1 MKLNLWP
8 PCLVIFTDDLP
19 PGVSGEAGF
28 LHVRLRPKY
37 AGDQGLLRH
46 ELTHEWQGIILFLI
60 GAVIAGLLAYAGL
73 FVLAVIPFVIGAAAH
88 VVLYKKVRLYRRW
101 AEVEAYQVQMRYP
114 RADGTCLSLDDA
126 AWRLVNTPGY
136 DLQLTL
142 SEARELLKG

>member
-19 PGVSGEAGF
+19 EGVGGEAGF
-28 LHVRLRPKY
+28 LCVWLRPKY
-37 AGDQGLLRH
+37 VGDEGLLRH

-60 GAVIAGLLAYAGL
+60 GAVFAGMLAYAGL
-73 FVLAVIPFVIGAAAH
+73 FLLAAIPLAIGMIAH
-88 VVLYKKVRLYRRW
+88 VALYKKVRLYRQR

-114 RADGTCLSLDDA
+114 NADGTYLSLDDA

-136 DLQLTL
+136 NLQLTL